1 MKLSIALRKSKFDLP
16 YINMTRVACVV
27 EHKLKCIIIQNSI
40 TLSHHKFENY
50 KIVLVNKNTLRWI
63 KNNTWG
69 IYNDNVIKVTYSN
82 VLFWGGKSFR

>member
-16 YINMTRVACVV
+16 YINMTSVACVV

-40 TLSHHKFENY
+40 TPSHHKFENY
-50 KIVLVNKNTLRWI
+50 KIVLVNNNTIGWI

-69 IYNDNVIKVTYSN
+69 IYNDNVIKVTFSN
-82 VLFWGGKSFR
+82 VLFGGGGVI